1 MTGKET
7 LEEAQISLNHT
18 FRDLEVELVQYS
30 GDSVRVYINK
40 RPIVKEL
47 EKNINHSPYVNSGLI
62 FENIL

>member
-18 FRDLEVELVQYS
+18 FRDLEVEFVQYS